1 MTNSILDTF
10 EFRAIPTF
18 GISDYQTAIEF
29 YVGFLGFEIDW
40 EHRFGQTDP
49 VYMQISRN
57 GLTLHLSENKRF
69 GTNIIVFVETNKLN
83 EFHKELQNKTPTKK
97 LPDILR
103 TDWQTL
109 QLEITDPFGNL
120 LRFNENLSDRNK

>member
-1 MTNSILDTF
+1 MTNSTMGTL

-18 GISDYQTAIEF
+18 GISDYQTSIEF
-29 YVGFLGFEIDW
+29 YVGFLGFQIDW
-40 EHRFGQTDP
+40 EHRFEQTAP

-69 GTNIIVFVETNKLN
+69 GKNVIVFIETKKLN
-83 EFHKELQNKTPTKK
+83 EFHKELQNKTPTIK

-103 TDWQTL
+103 TNWQTL
-109 QLEITDPFGNL
+109 QLEIIDPFGNL
-120 LRFNENLSDRNK
+120 LRFNENLTDETK